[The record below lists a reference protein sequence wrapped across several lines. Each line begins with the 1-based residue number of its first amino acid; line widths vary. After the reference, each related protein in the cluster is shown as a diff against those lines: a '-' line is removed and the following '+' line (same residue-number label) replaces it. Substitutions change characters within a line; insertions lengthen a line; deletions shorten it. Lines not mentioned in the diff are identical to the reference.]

1 MKNVKEYAVASS
13 DYTLKVLSGRNI
25 PEFVCVIMCH
35 FVIWLFFSIFVFFV
49 HMSLLTKRT

>member
-1 MKNVKEYAVASS
+1 MINVKEYAVASS

-49 HMSLLTKRT
+49 HRSLLTKRT